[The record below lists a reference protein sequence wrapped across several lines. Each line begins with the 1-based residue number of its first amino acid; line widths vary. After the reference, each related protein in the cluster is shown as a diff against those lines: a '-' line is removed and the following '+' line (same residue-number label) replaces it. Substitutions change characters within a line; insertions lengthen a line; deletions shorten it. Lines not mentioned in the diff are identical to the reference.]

1 VPPGGHRLDVTSD
14 PYPDLTGAEPDRAM
28 GSGDAG
34 AADGR
39 PALSKADSRLLAA
52 LSQPQPPVV
61 TAVEDQPRTA
71 RAARDDGVAPL
82 SAPRGRSPLAPVFQ
96 EPTD

>member
-1 VPPGGHRLDVTSD
+1 VPQGGHRLDVTPD
-14 PYPDLTGAEPDRAM
+14 PYPDLTGAELPDPAM
-28 GSGDAG
+28 GDGDG
-34 AADGR
+34 DAADGR
-39 PALSKADSRLLAA
+39 PALSEADSRLLAA

-71 RAARDDGVAPL
+71 RQGDDDVAPL
-82 SAPRGRSPLAPVFQ
+82 PRGRSPLAPVFR